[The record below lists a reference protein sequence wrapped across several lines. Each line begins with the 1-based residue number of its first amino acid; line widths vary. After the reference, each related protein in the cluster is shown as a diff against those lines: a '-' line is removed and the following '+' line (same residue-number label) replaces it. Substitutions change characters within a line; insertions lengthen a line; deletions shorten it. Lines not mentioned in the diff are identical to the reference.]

1 MWFSAQHKKDDYCT
15 DYVRTVCSRSLLK
28 CLTTFYQA
36 DDVANSSN
44 DKSKD
49 QVVCSLLTSLKLRHT
64 EEETQVV
71 A

>member
-1 MWFSAQHKKDDYCT
+1 MLD
-15 DYVRTVCSRSLLK
+15 
-28 CLTTFYQA
+28 TTFYQA

-49 QVVCSLLTSLKLRHT
+49 EVLCSLLTSLKLRHT
-64 EEETQVV
+64 VEETQVV